1 MFAQVVFPAPFRN
14 AFTYSIPAHLKDDV
28 QVGMRVLVP
37 FGKRYQTGFVIG
49 FEEKTELENV
59 KDIRDV
65 LDTLPIFDEKAL
77 RFYNWLSDYYIS
89 SLGEALKN
97 AVPYGTDIETK
108 KKIVADPEEIKAL
121 VEELEGKKTIRGEV
135 LKVLADKGV
144 ISFNQLQKTLRK
156 KNIYSAVNKLENDG
170 IISVINELEGAKVGV
185 KTEKYVE
192 INIPESEIFDLLPEL
207 ESKSDKQVHVL
218 LELVSH
224 QEKGASVASL
234 KKKLNLSDS
243 PINTLAKK
251 GVLKIYDREVERQ
264 HSEEFSEKKKKITLT
279 EEQQKVV
286 DSVSSKFNAGEF
298 EAFLLQGVTGS
309 GKTQV
314 YIELTEKVLSTGK
327 NVLILV
333 PEISLTPQITSR
345 FITKFGDKVAV
356 VHSRLS
362 LGERY
367 DTWRNIIKGKY
378 NVVIG
383 ARSALFAPLKN
394 IGFIVVD
401 EEHDSSYKQNDIVP
415 KYNARDAAIMKASL
429 EGFPILLGSATPSI
443 ESRYNADTGK
453 YTLLRLDNRID
464 GAKMPEIK
472 LIDVT
477 IEQKK
482 KKMENIFSRTFLD
495 TVSDRIKKDE
505 GVIILQNRRGF
516 ATQIYCEDCG
526 EIEMCP
532 NCSVAMV
539 HHLQKNILQCHYCGV
554 IKRVP
559 KGCSNCGSIALK
571 FFGTGTQ
578 RVEDELEYY
587 FPGVPIER
595 VDSDAITKKGMLSK
609 IFNKFGAKETKVLV
623 GTQMVSKGLDFSHV
637 TLVGVVSAETSLWMP
652 DFRADERTFQLLTQV
667 SGRAGRSDI
676 PGLVLIQTRDK
687 NHFVLQKVLQN
698 DYEGFYQSEINLRKQ
713 SGYPPFT
720 RLCVIESK
728 DEKQQNASGAVEN
741 IYKNLE
747 KIGKG
752 LQIAPPNPAPIERI
766 KGLYRYQ
773 IVIKSFK
780 NIDASGKL
788 MRDAILDSYIEF
800 RNNSRFRDVRV
811 SIDIDPQ
818 SVL

>member
-1 MFAQVVFPAPFRN
+1 MYAQVVFPAPFRN

-77 RFYNWLSDYYIS
+77 QFYNWLSDYYIS

-251 GVLKIYDREVERQ
+251 GVLKIYDREVARL
-264 HSEEFSEKKKKITLT
+264 HTEEFSEKKKKITLT
-279 EEQQKVV
+279 EDQQKVV
-286 DSVSSKFNAGEF
+286 DSVTTKFNTGEF

-314 YIELTEKVLSTGK
+314 YIEIAEKVLSSGK

-367 DTWRNIIKGKY
+367 DTWRNIIKGRY

-429 EGFPILLGSATPSI
+429 EGFPILLGSATPSV
-443 ESRYNADTGK
+443 ESRYNADRGK
-453 YTLLRLDNRID
+453 YTLLRLENRID

-482 KKMENIFSRTFLD
+482 KKMENIFSRSFLD
-495 TVSDRIKKDE
+495 TINDRIKKDE

-609 IFNKFGAKETKVLV
+609 IFSKFAARETKVLV

-728 DEKQQNASGAVEN
+728 DEKQQNASGAVES

-780 NIDASGKL
+780 NIDGSGKL
-788 MRDAILDSYIEF
+788 MREAVLDSYIEF
-800 RNNSRFRDVRV
+800 RNNSRFRDVKV